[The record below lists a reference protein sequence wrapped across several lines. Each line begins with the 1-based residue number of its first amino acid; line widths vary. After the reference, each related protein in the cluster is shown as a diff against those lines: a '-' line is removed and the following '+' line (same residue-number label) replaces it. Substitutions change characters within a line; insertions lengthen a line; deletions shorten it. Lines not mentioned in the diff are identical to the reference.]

1 MKMDHINRIKGNIAL
16 STTLKATNILD
27 GAYRS
32 IFKGKSLNFEELRE
46 YNLGDSVKDIDW
58 RASARSMNLLVKEHI
73 ADKKHN
79 VMFVLDSKYAMNAN
93 ATIDD
98 LKRDILIETVGT
110 ISYLAYKNGDYV
122 GAIYMLNDSPKYFP
136 FKQTLY
142 SIENILTY
150 YDEDLKKQKIKQKYK
165 NSINSSLL
173 YITNYVNKRSMTF
186 IVTDLAGLEEI
197 DEEKIKTIAYRNDIM
212 MIIIDDIGL
221 FNTKSY
227 DVDKR
232 KYFSA
237 MFLKNKKLARIES
250 EEKEKIFNE
259 LINKY
264 NKYKITIVRI
274 NNKDEII
281 SKIIELLERHR
292 DANT

>member
-98 LKRDILIETVGT
+98 LKRDILIETIGT

-274 NNKDEII
+274 NNKAEII

>member
-221 FNTKSY
+221 FNAKSY